1 MNSLVLRVIS
11 VVTLLVLGAAA
22 GPAPAAGVP
31 GTPAASENPLYHGAL
46 PWELPD
52 DAEKMVVHSVT
63 DGDTVRLTYPNDDW
77 YYNTRIIGIQVPKT
91 IKPGED
97 FEAIIISENYIQ
109 SVYDVAIAFG
119 YSPGKGFPGSL
130 GQVADSFY
138 LGPGKTCIPTS

>member
-1 MNSLVLRVIS
+1 MRFSIALAATSLLALTEARIVGIS
-11 VVTLLVLGAAA
+11 
-22 GPAPAAGVP
+22 
-31 GTPAASENPLYHGAL
+31 
-46 PWELPD
+46 
-52 DAEKMVVHSVT
+52 
-63 DGDTVRLTYPNDDW
+63 
-77 YYNTRIIGIQVPKT
+77 VPKT

-138 LGPGKTCIPTS
+138 LGPEESNQLHNFNKTVKIPESAVKGEGLVTASLFSLYGASSGPTLSNYNVSVTFGDETSKEYKASNAQ

>member
-1 MNSLVLRVIS
+1 MRFSIALAATSLLALTEARIVGIS
-11 VVTLLVLGAAA
+11 
-22 GPAPAAGVP
+22 
-31 GTPAASENPLYHGAL
+31 
-46 PWELPD
+46 
-52 DAEKMVVHSVT
+52 
-63 DGDTVRLTYPNDDW
+63 
-77 YYNTRIIGIQVPKT
+77 VPKT

-138 LGPGKTCIPTS
+138 LGPDESNQLHNFNKTINIPTDATKGEGLVTASLFSLYGAAKAPTLSNYNVSVTFGDETSTEYKASNEYTPSQ

>member
-1 MNSLVLRVIS
+1 MRFSIALAATSLLALTEARIVGIS
-11 VVTLLVLGAAA
+11 
-22 GPAPAAGVP
+22 
-31 GTPAASENPLYHGAL
+31 
-46 PWELPD
+46 
-52 DAEKMVVHSVT
+52 
-63 DGDTVRLTYPNDDW
+63 
-77 YYNTRIIGIQVPKT
+77 VPKT

-138 LGPGKTCIPTS
+138 LGPDESNQLHNFNKTIKIPTDAVKGEGLVTASLFSLYGAASAPTLSNYNVSVTFGDKTSKEYKASNSQ